1 MGEFSADWLAL
12 REPVDHRSRNTLLQN
27 QVVDFLHQRAPVV
40 PSLLH
45 ITDLGSGTGSNLR
58 ALAPH
63 FGAMQCWT
71 LVDYDADLLRAA
83 RMTLLSWA
91 DGVLDS
97 SIPDSIGAAGI
108 FSGSIE
114 PLVITKNMKTIAVQ
128 FRCANL
134 LADYRSILNE
144 PADLITAA
152 AFFDLVAE
160 SWLTEFCA
168 ALTKPLYTVLTYD
181 GKETWGPPNALDAD
195 VLRAFHAHQST
206 DKGFG
211 AALGPRAAERLQSLL
226 QGRSF
231 TTACAP
237 SPWRMDDHDHALI
250 EQLALGT
257 ASAVRAT
264 GMLANTAI
272 DQWEYARRQAST
284 CEIGHIDLFAY
295 LA

>member
-1 MGEFSADWLAL
+1 MSGFSAAWLAL
-12 REPVDHRSRNTLLQN
+12 REPVDHRSRNLTLQN
-27 QVVDFLHQRAPVV
+27 QVVDFLHRRPPVV
-40 PSLLH
+40 SGLLH

-63 FGAMQCWT
+63 FGPMQNWT
-71 LVDYDADLLRAA
+71 LVDYDTDLLRAA
-83 RMTLLSWA
+83 RTTLLSWA

-97 SIPDSIGAAGI
+97 NIPNLIGEVGG
-108 FSGSIE
+108 FSGPVE
-114 PLVITKNMKTIAVQ
+114 PLVITKNMKTITVQ
-128 FRCANL
+128 FRCADL

-160 SWLTEFCA
+160 PWLADFCA
-168 ALTKPLYTVLTYD
+168 ALSKPLYTVLTYD
-181 GKETWGPPNALDAD
+181 GKETWSPPNALDAD

-211 AALGPRAAERLQSLL
+211 AALGPSGAERLQSLL
-226 QGRSF
+226 QGMGF

-237 SPWRMDDHDHALI
+237 SPWRMDYHDCALMD
-250 EQLALGT
+250 QLAMGT
-257 ASAVRAT
+257 AGAAREMGVLENS
-264 GMLANTAI
+264 GI
-272 DQWEYARRQAST
+272 DQWEQARRQASY

-295 LA
+295 PA

>member
-1 MGEFSADWLAL
+1 MSGFSAAWLAL
-12 REPVDHRSRNTLLQN
+12 REPVDHRSRDATLQN
-27 QVVDFLHQRAPVV
+27 QVVDFLHQHV
-40 PSLLH
+40 PAVPGLLH

-63 FGAMQCWT
+63 LGAMQCWT

-83 RMTLLSWA
+83 RTTLLSWA

-97 SIPDSIGAAGI
+97 NAANSIGEADLL
-108 FSGSIE
+108 SESIE
-114 PLVITKNMKTIAVQ
+114 PLVITKNTKTIAVR
-128 FRCANL
+128 FRCADL
-134 LADYRSILNE
+134 LSDYRAILNE
-144 PADLITAA
+144 PADLITSA

-160 SWLTEFCA
+160 SWLTKFCA

-181 GKETWGPPNALDAD
+181 GKETWGPPNALDTD

-211 AALGPRAAERLQSLL
+211 AALGPRGAERLQSLL
-226 QGRSF
+226 QGRGF

-237 SPWRMDDHDHALI
+237 SPWRMDYHDHALI

-257 ASAVRAT
+257 AGAAREM
-264 GMLANTAI
+264 GMLENSAI
-272 DQWEYARRQAST
+272 DQWEQARRQASY

-295 LA
+295 PA

>member
-1 MGEFSADWLAL
+1 MSGFSAAWLAL
-12 REPVDHRSRNTLLQN
+12 REPVDHRSRNAMLQN
-27 QVVDFLHQRAPVV
+27 QVVDFLHQREPVV
-40 PSLLH
+40 PGLLH

-71 LVDYDADLLRAA
+71 LVDYDSDLLRAA
-83 RMTLLSWA
+83 RTTLLSWA

-97 SIPDSIGAAGI
+97 NTPNLIAEV
-108 FSGSIE
+108 GSSLGSVE

-181 GKETWGPPNALDAD
+181 GKETWSPPNALDAD
-195 VLRAFHAHQST
+195 VLRAFHAHQYT

-211 AALGPRAAERLQSLL
+211 AALGPRAAEHLQSLL
-226 QGRSF
+226 QGRGF

-237 SPWRMDDHDHALI
+237 SPWCMDDHDRALI

-257 ASAVRAT
+257 AGAIREMGLLTNA
-264 GMLANTAI
+264 AI
-272 DQWEYARRQAST
+272 DQWEHARRQASA

-295 LA
+295 PA

>member
-1 MGEFSADWLAL
+1 MSGFSAAWLAL
-12 REPVDHRSRNTLLQN
+12 REPVDHRSRNAILQN
-27 QVVDFLHQRAPVV
+27 QVVNFLHQNVTAV
-40 PSLLH
+40 PGLLH

-83 RMTLLSWA
+83 RAILLSWA

-97 SIPDSIGAAGI
+97 NPPNSIGEAGI
-108 FSGSIE
+108 LSEPIE
-114 PLVITKNMKTIAVQ
+114 PLVIIKNMKTIAVQ
-128 FRCANL
+128 FRCADL
-134 LADYRSILNE
+134 LADYRAILNE
-144 PADLITAA
+144 PADLITSA

-160 SWLTEFCA
+160 PWLTEFCA

-195 VLRAFHAHQST
+195 VLRAFHAHQAT

-211 AALGPRAAERLQSLL
+211 VALGPRAAECLQSQL
-226 QGRSF
+226 QNRGF
-231 TTACAP
+231 VTACTP
-237 SPWRMDDHDHALI
+237 SPWRMDYRDHALI
-250 EQLALGT
+250 EQLAMGT
-257 ASAVRAT
+257 ASAVREMD
-264 GMLANTAI
+264 MLTSSAI
-272 DQWEYARRQAST
+272 DQWEQVRRQASY

-295 LA
+295 PA

>member
-12 REPVDHRSRNTLLQN
+12 REPVDHRSRNLSLQN
-27 QVVDFLHQRAPVV
+27 QVVDFFNQVRPIAPG
-40 PSLLH
+40 LMQ

-63 FGAMQCWT
+63 FGPMQYWT

-83 RMTLLSWA
+83 RTTLLSWA
-91 DGVLDS
+91 D
-97 SIPDSIGAAGI
+97 SILESNLPNSIGAAGI

-128 FRCANL
+128 FRCADL

-160 SWLTEFCA
+160 SWLTEFCT
-168 ALTKPLYTVLTYD
+168 ALTKPLYTVITYD
-181 GKETWGPPNALDAD
+181 GKETWGPPNPLDAE

-211 AALGPRAAERLQSLL
+211 AALGPRGAERLQSLL
-226 QGRSF
+226 QGRGF

-237 SPWRMDDHDHALI
+237 SPWVMDHHDHALI

-257 ASAVRAT
+257 ASAVREM
-264 GMLANTAI
+264 GMLANGAV
-272 DQWEYARRQAST
+272 DQWKQARVQASH

-295 LA
+295 PA

>member
-27 QVVDFLHQRAPVV
+27 QVIDFLHQRAPVV
-40 PSLLH
+40 PGLLH

-63 FGAMQCWT
+63 FGEMQCWT

-83 RMTLLSWA
+83 RATLLSWA

-97 SIPDSIGAAGI
+97 NLPNSVGAVGI

-114 PLVITKNMKTIAVQ
+114 PLIITKNMKTIAVQ
-128 FRCANL
+128 FRCADL

-160 SWLTEFCA
+160 PWLAEFCA
-168 ALTKPLYTVLTYD
+168 ALSKPLYTVLTYD

-211 AALGPRAAERLQSLL
+211 AALGPRGAARLQSLL
-226 QGRSF
+226 QARGF

-237 SPWRMDDHDHALI
+237 SPWQMDIQDHALI
-250 EQLALGT
+250 GQLALGT
-257 ASAVRAT
+257 ASAARAM
-264 GMLANTAI
+264 GILENSAV
-272 DQWEYARRQAST
+272 DQWEQARRQASH

-295 LA
+295 PA

>member
-1 MGEFSADWLAL
+1 MSGFSAAWLAL
-12 REPVDHRSRNTLLQN
+12 REPVDHRSRNAMLQN
-27 QVVDFLHQRAPVV
+27 QVVDFLHQREPVV
-40 PSLLH
+40 PGLLH

-63 FGAMQCWT
+63 FGEMQCWT
-71 LVDYDADLLRAA
+71 LVDYDADLLHAA
-83 RMTLLSWA
+83 RTTLLSWA

-97 SIPDSIGAAGI
+97 NTSHLIAEVGSS
-108 FSGSIE
+108 SGSVE
-114 PLVITKNMKTIAVQ
+114 PLIITKNMKTIAVQ

-152 AFFDLVAE
+152 AFFDLVAD

-211 AALGPRAAERLQSLL
+211 AALGPRAAEHLQSLL
-226 QGRSF
+226 QDRGF

-237 SPWRMDDHDHALI
+237 SPWCMDDHDRALI

-257 ASAVRAT
+257 AGAVREMGLLTNA
-264 GMLANTAI
+264 AI
-272 DQWEYARRQAST
+272 DQWEYARRQASY

-295 LA
+295 PA

>member
-1 MGEFSADWLAL
+1 MSGFSAAWLAL
-12 REPVDHRSRNTLLQN
+12 REPVDHRSRNAMLQKQIVN
-27 QVVDFLHQRAPVV
+27 FLNQRAPVV
-40 PSLLH
+40 PGLLQ

-71 LVDYDADLLRAA
+71 LVDYDADLLGAA
-83 RMTLLSWA
+83 RTTLLSWA
-91 DGVLDS
+91 DDVLDS
-97 SIPDSIGAAGI
+97 NTPNLICEVGS
-108 FSGSIE
+108 FSGSLE
-114 PLVITKNMKTIAVQ
+114 PLVVTKNMKTIAIR
-128 FRCANL
+128 FRCADL

-160 SWLTEFCA
+160 PWLADFCA
-168 ALTKPLYTVLTYD
+168 ALSKPLYTVLTYD

-211 AALGPRAAERLQSLL
+211 AALGPIAAERLQSLL
-226 QGRSF
+226 QNRGF
-231 TTACAP
+231 ITACAP
-237 SPWRMDDHDHALI
+237 SPWRMDYHDRALI
-250 EQLALGT
+250 EQLAMGT
-257 ASAVRAT
+257 AGAAREMCVLENS
-264 GMLANTAI
+264 GI
-272 DQWEYARRQAST
+272 DQWEQARRQASH

-295 LA
+295 PA

>member
-1 MGEFSADWLAL
+1 MSGFSAAWLAL
-12 REPVDHRSRNTLLQN
+12 REPVDHRSRNAMLQN
-27 QVVDFLHQRAPVV
+27 QVVDFLNQCAPVA
-40 PSLLH
+40 PGLMH

-83 RMTLLSWA
+83 RATLLSWA

-97 SIPDSIGAAGI
+97 NAITSIGVASI
-108 FSGSIE
+108 FSGTIE
-114 PLVITKNMKTIAVQ
+114 PLVITKNRKTIAIQ
-128 FRCANL
+128 FRCADL
-134 LADYRSILNE
+134 LTDYRSILNE
-144 PADLITAA
+144 PTDLITAA

-160 SWLTEFCA
+160 PWLTEFCA

-181 GKETWGPPNALDAD
+181 GKETWGPPNALDTD

-211 AALGPRAAERLQSLL
+211 GALGPRAAERLQSLL
-226 QGRSF
+226 QGRGF
-231 TTACAP
+231 TTVCAP
-237 SPWRMDDHDHALI
+237 SPWRMDYRDHALI

-257 ASAVRAT
+257 ASAVREI
-264 GMLANTAI
+264 GMLANSAI
-272 DQWEYARRQAST
+272 DQWEQVRLQASH

-295 LA
+295 PA

>member
-1 MGEFSADWLAL
+1 MSGFSAAWLAL
-12 REPVDHRSRNTLLQN
+12 REPVDHRSRNAMLQT

-40 PSLLH
+40 PGLLH

-71 LVDYDADLLRAA
+71 LVDYDADLLGAA
-83 RMTLLSWA
+83 RATLLSWA

-97 SIPDSIGAAGI
+97 TSPSSIREVGSS
-108 FSGSIE
+108 SGFVE
-114 PLVITKNMKTIAVQ
+114 PLVITKNMSTIAVQ
-128 FRCANL
+128 FRCADL

-160 SWLTEFCA
+160 PWLTDFCDT
-168 ALTKPLYTVLTYD
+168 LTKPLYTVLTYD
-181 GKETWGPPNALDAD
+181 GKEIWGPPNALDAD

-211 AALGPRAAERLQSLL
+211 AALGPRAAGRLQSLL
-226 QGRSF
+226 QERGF

-237 SPWRMDDHDHALI
+237 SPWRMDRHDRALI
-250 EQLALGT
+250 EQLAVGT
-257 ASAVRAT
+257 ASAAREM
-264 GMLANTAI
+264 GMLASSAI
-272 DQWEYARRQAST
+272 DQWEQARRQAGY
-284 CEIGHIDLFAY
+284 CEIGHIDLFAHPV
-295 LA
+295 

>member
-1 MGEFSADWLAL
+1 MSGFSAAWLAL
-12 REPVDHRSRNTLLQN
+12 REPVDHRSRNLTLQN
-27 QVVDFLHQRAPVV
+27 QVVDFLHRRPPVV
-40 PSLLH
+40 SGLLH

-63 FGAMQCWT
+63 FGPMQNWT
-71 LVDYDADLLRAA
+71 LVDYDTDLLRAA
-83 RMTLLSWA
+83 RTTLLSWA

-97 SIPDSIGAAGI
+97 NAPNLIREV
-108 FSGSIE
+108 GSFLESLE
-114 PLVITKNMKTIAVQ
+114 PLGLTKNMKMITVQ
-128 FRCANL
+128 FRCADL

-160 SWLTEFCA
+160 PWLADFCA
-168 ALTKPLYTVLTYD
+168 ALSKPLYTVLTYD
-181 GKETWGPPNALDAD
+181 GKETWSPPNALDAD

-211 AALGPRAAERLQSLL
+211 AALGPSGAERLQSLL
-226 QGRSF
+226 QGMGF

-237 SPWRMDDHDHALI
+237 SPWRMDYHDCALMD
-250 EQLALGT
+250 QLAMGT
-257 ASAVRAT
+257 AGAAREMGVLENS
-264 GMLANTAI
+264 GI
-272 DQWEYARRQAST
+272 DQWEQARRQASY

-295 LA
+295 PA

>member
-12 REPVDHRSRNTLLQN
+12 REPVDHRSRNLSLQN
-27 QVVDFLHQRAPVV
+27 QVIDFLNQSTPVV
-40 PSLLH
+40 PGLMH

-71 LVDYDADLLRAA
+71 LVDYDSNLLRAA
-83 RMTLLSWA
+83 RTTLLSWA
-91 DGVLDS
+91 DGILDS
-97 SIPDSIGAAGI
+97 NAPNLIREVGS
-108 FSGSIE
+108 FSGPVES
-114 PLVITKNMKTIAVQ
+114 LVITKNMKTIAVQ
-128 FRCANL
+128 FRCTDL

-160 SWLTEFCA
+160 PWLAAFCA
-168 ALTKPLYTVLTYD
+168 ALSKPLYTVLTYD

-206 DKGFG
+206 NKGFG
-211 AALGPRAAERLQSLL
+211 AALGPRGADRLQSLL
-226 QGRSF
+226 EGKGYI
-231 TTACAP
+231 TACEP
-237 SPWRMDDHDHALI
+237 SPWRMDYHDRTLI
-250 EQLALGT
+250 EQLAMGT
-257 ASAVRAT
+257 ASAVPEM
-264 GMLANTAI
+264 GMQETSVI
-272 DQWEYARRQAST
+272 DQWEQARRQASH

-295 LA
+295 PA

>member
-1 MGEFSADWLAL
+1 MSGFSAVWLAL
-12 REPVDHRSRNTLLQN
+12 REPVDHRSRNAMLQN
-27 QVVDFLHQRAPVV
+27 QVVNFLNQRAPVV
-40 PSLLH
+40 PGLLQ

-71 LVDYDADLLRAA
+71 LVDYDAELLGAA
-83 RMTLLSWA
+83 RTTLLSWA

-97 SIPDSIGAAGI
+97 NTPNLIGEVGS
-108 FSGSIE
+108 FSGSLE
-114 PLVITKNMKTIAVQ
+114 PLVVTKNMKTITVQ
-128 FRCANL
+128 FRCADL

-160 SWLTEFCA
+160 PWLTEFCA
-168 ALTKPLYTVLTYD
+168 ALSKPLYTVLTYD

-211 AALGPRAAERLQSLL
+211 AALGPRGAERLQSLL
-226 QGRSF
+226 QGMGF

-237 SPWRMDDHDHALI
+237 SPWRMDYHDCALI
-250 EQLALGT
+250 EQLAMGT
-257 ASAVRAT
+257 AGAAREMGLLENS
-264 GMLANTAI
+264 GI
-272 DQWEYARRQAST
+272 DQWEQARRQASH

>member
-1 MGEFSADWLAL
+1 MSGFSASWLAL

-27 QVVDFLHQRAPVV
+27 QVIDFLHQRVPVV
-40 PSLLH
+40 PGLLH

-71 LVDYDADLLRAA
+71 LVDNDADLLHAA
-83 RMTLLSWA
+83 RTTLLSWA

-97 SIPDSIGAAGI
+97 STPHLTAEVGSS
-108 FSGSIE
+108 SGSVE
-114 PLVITKNMKTIAVQ
+114 PLVITKNMKTIVVQ
-128 FRCANL
+128 FRCADL

-144 PADLITAA
+144 PTDLITAA

-160 SWLTEFCA
+160 PWLTEFCA
-168 ALTKPLYTVLTYD
+168 ALTRPLYTVLTYD
-181 GKETWGPPNALDAD
+181 GKEAWGPPNALDTD

-226 QGRSF
+226 QGRGF

-237 SPWRMDDHDHALI
+237 SPWRMDYRDHALI

-257 ASAVRAT
+257 ASAVREI
-264 GMLANTAI
+264 GMLASSAI
-272 DQWEYARRQAST
+272 DQWEHARRQAST

-295 LA
+295 PA

>member
-1 MGEFSADWLAL
+1 MSGFSAAWLAL
-12 REPVDHRSRNTLLQN
+12 REPVDHRSRNAMLQT

-40 PSLLH
+40 PGLLH

-63 FGAMQCWT
+63 FGAIQCWT
-71 LVDYDADLLRAA
+71 LVDYDAVLLHAA
-83 RMTLLSWA
+83 RSTLLSWA
-91 DGVLDS
+91 DDVLDS
-97 SIPDSIGAAGI
+97 NTLNSIVAAGI

-114 PLVITKNMKTIAVQ
+114 PLVITKNMKTIAIQ
-128 FRCANL
+128 FRCADL

-160 SWLTEFCA
+160 PWLTDFCA

-181 GKETWGPPNALDAD
+181 GKETWEPPNALDVD

-211 AALGPRAAERLQSLL
+211 AALGPRAAEHLQSLL
-226 QGRSF
+226 QGRGF

-237 SPWRMDDHDHALI
+237 SPWCMDDHDRALI

-257 ASAVRAT
+257 ASALREMGLLTNA
-264 GMLANTAI
+264 AI
-272 DQWEYARRQAST
+272 DQWEQARRQASV

-295 LA
+295 PA

>member
-1 MGEFSADWLAL
+1 MSGFSAAWLAL
-12 REPVDHRSRNTLLQN
+12 REPVDHRSRNAMLQN
-27 QVVDFLHQRAPVV
+27 QVVDFLHQREPVV
-40 PSLLH
+40 PGLLH

-63 FGAMQCWT
+63 FGEMQCWT

-83 RMTLLSWA
+83 RTTLLSWA
-91 DGVLDS
+91 DGVLDNATPNLIREVGS
-97 SIPDSIGAAGI
+97 
-108 FSGSIE
+108 FSGSVE
-114 PLVITKNMKTIAVQ
+114 PLIITKNMKTIAVQ

-195 VLRAFHAHQST
+195 VLRAFHGHQST

-211 AALGPRAAERLQSLL
+211 AALGPRAAEHLQSLL
-226 QGRSF
+226 QGRGF

-237 SPWRMDDHDHALI
+237 SPWCMDDHDRALI

-257 ASAVRAT
+257 AGAIREMGLLTNA
-264 GMLANTAI
+264 AI
-272 DQWEYARRQAST
+272 DQWEHARRQASA

-295 LA
+295 PA

>member
-12 REPVDHRSRNTLLQN
+12 REPVDHRSRNLSLQN
-27 QVVDFLHQRAPVV
+27 QVVDFLHRRPPVV
-40 PSLLH
+40 SGLLH

-63 FGAMQCWT
+63 FGPMQNWT
-71 LVDYDADLLRAA
+71 LVDYDTDLLQAA
-83 RMTLLSWA
+83 RTTLLSWA

-97 SIPDSIGAAGI
+97 NPPNPNGAVGNS
-108 FSGSIE
+108 SGPIE
-114 PLVITKNMKTIAVQ
+114 PLVITKTMKTIAVQ
-128 FRCANL
+128 FRCADL

-152 AFFDLVAE
+152 AFFDLVGE
-160 SWLTEFCA
+160 PWLTEFCA

-181 GKETWGPPNALDAD
+181 GKETWGPPNALDAE

-211 AALGPRAAERLQSLL
+211 AALGPKAGEYLQTLL
-226 QGRSF
+226 QGRGF

-237 SPWRMDDHDHALI
+237 SPWRMNHHDHALI
-250 EQLALGT
+250 EKLALGT
-257 ASAVRAT
+257 ASAAREMGV
-264 GMLANTAI
+264 LANSAI
-272 DQWEYARRQAST
+272 VQWEQARRQANR

-295 LA
+295 PA

>member
-12 REPVDHRSRNTLLQN
+12 REPVDHRSRNRTLQN
-27 QVVDFLHQRAPVV
+27 QVIDFLNQTTPVV
-40 PSLLH
+40 HGLMH

-71 LVDYDADLLRAA
+71 LVDYDASLLHSA
-83 RMTLLSWA
+83 RTTLLTWA
-91 DGVLDS
+91 DSVLDS
-97 SIPDSIGAAGI
+97 TMPNSMRSGGI
-108 FSGSIE
+108 FTDSAQ
-114 PLVITKNMKTIAVQ
+114 PLVITKNMRTIAVQ
-128 FRCANL
+128 FRCADL

-160 SWLTEFCA
+160 PWLAEFCA
-168 ALTKPLYTVLTYD
+168 ALSKPLYTVLTYD
-181 GKETWGPPNALDAD
+181 GKETWGPPNVLDAD

-211 AALGPRAAERLQSLL
+211 AALGPRGAERLQSLL
-226 QGRSF
+226 QGKGF

-237 SPWRMDDHDHALI
+237 SPWVMDSHDHRLI
-250 EQLALGT
+250 EQLAIGT
-257 ASAVRAT
+257 ARAVREMGTLENA
-264 GMLANTAI
+264 AVN
-272 DQWEYARRQAST
+272 QWEQGRRHASQ
-284 CEIGHIDLFAY
+284 CEIGHTDLFAY
-295 LA
+295 QA

>member
-1 MGEFSADWLAL
+1 MSGFSAAWLAL
-12 REPVDHRSRNTLLQN
+12 REPVDHRSRNAMLQN
-27 QVVDFLHQRAPVV
+27 QVVDFLNQRAPIATG
-40 PSLLH
+40 LLH
-45 ITDLGSGTGSNLR
+45 ITDLGSGTSSNLR

-63 FGAMQCWT
+63 FGVMQCWT
-71 LVDYDADLLRAA
+71 LVDYDADLLRVA
-83 RMTLLSWA
+83 RTTLLNWA

-97 SIPDSIGAAGI
+97 NTPNLIRELRS

-128 FRCANL
+128 FRCADL
-134 LADYRSILNE
+134 LADYRDILNE

-160 SWLTEFCA
+160 PWLAEFCA

-181 GKETWGPPNALDAD
+181 GKETWGPLNTLDTD
-195 VLRAFHAHQST
+195 VLHAFHAHQST

-211 AALGPRAAERLQSLL
+211 AALGPRAAEHLQSLL
-226 QGRSF
+226 QSRGF
-231 TTACAP
+231 VTACAS
-237 SPWRMDDHDHALI
+237 SPWRMDHHDHALI

-257 ASAVRAT
+257 ASAVREM
-264 GMLANTAI
+264 GMLASSAI
-272 DQWEYARRQAST
+272 DQWEQARRQASY

-295 LA
+295 PA

>member
-1 MGEFSADWLAL
+1 MSGFSAAWLAL
-12 REPVDHRSRNTLLQN
+12 REPVDHRSRNAMLQN
-27 QVVDFLHQRAPVV
+27 QVIDFLQQRAPTV
-40 PSLLH
+40 PGLLH

-83 RMTLLSWA
+83 RATLRSWA
-91 DGVLDS
+91 DGVIDS
-97 SIPDSIGAAGI
+97 NSPNSIGEVGI
-108 FSGSIE
+108 FSGFIE
-114 PLVITKNMKTIAVQ
+114 PLVIRKNMKTIAVQ
-128 FRCANL
+128 FRCADL
-134 LADYRSILNE
+134 LADYRGILNE
-144 PADLITAA
+144 TADLITAA

-160 SWLTEFCA
+160 PWLAEFCA

-195 VLRAFHAHQST
+195 VLRDFHAHQST

-226 QGRSF
+226 QNRGF
-231 TTACAP
+231 VTACAP
-237 SPWRMDDHDHALI
+237 SPWCMDRHDHALI
-250 EQLALGT
+250 EQLAVGT
-257 ASAVRAT
+257 ASAIREM
-264 GMLANTAI
+264 GILANSAI
-272 DQWEYARRQAST
+272 DQWEQGRRQASY

-295 LA
+295 PA

>member
-1 MGEFSADWLAL
+1 MSGFSAAWLAL
-12 REPVDHRSRNTLLQN
+12 REPVDHRSRNAMLQT
-27 QVVDFLHQRAPVV
+27 QVVNFLHQRAPVV
-40 PSLLH
+40 PDLLH

-83 RMTLLSWA
+83 RSTLQSWA

-97 SIPDSIGAAGI
+97 STPNVICEMKG
-108 FSGSIE
+108 FSGPVE
-114 PLVITKNMKTIAVQ
+114 PLIITKNMKTIAVR
-128 FRCANL
+128 FRCADL

-160 SWLTEFCA
+160 AWLADFCA

-181 GKETWGPPNALDAD
+181 GKETWGPPNAHDAG

-211 AALGPRAAERLQSLL
+211 TALGPRGAERLQSLL
-226 QGRSF
+226 QGRGF
-231 TTACAP
+231 ATACAP
-237 SPWRMDDHDHALI
+237 SPWCMDHHDRTLI
-250 EQLALGT
+250 EQLAIGT
-257 ASAVRAT
+257 ASAAREM
-264 GMLANTAI
+264 GMLENSAI
-272 DQWEYARRQAST
+272 DEWEQARRQASH

-295 LA
+295 PA